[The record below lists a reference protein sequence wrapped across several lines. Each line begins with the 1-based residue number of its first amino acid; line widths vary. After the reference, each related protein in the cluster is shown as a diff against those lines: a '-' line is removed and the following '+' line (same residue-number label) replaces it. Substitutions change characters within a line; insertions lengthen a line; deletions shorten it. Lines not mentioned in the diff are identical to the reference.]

1 MSTINTNPSMQ
12 IDRNRPWQSWNITQ
26 IFVPGGAG
34 GLIVPNIDDE
44 IMQWGS
50 NSYFVY
56 RCSDVDYTTGKS
68 TLELMHETPY
78 TPPTGVE
85 DIILSSGPGTPVEA
99 FRAYVDR
106 SVKPATISVDRQFY
120 FLGTMARYV
129 KIYRGTNTGATGQ
142 VISAMY
148 DQGGAGDLLGENIP
162 LKQVATAKLPAAG
175 LVEAIDSAVKIVET
189 GYLTVDVPDNEII
202 TVVAFDDNGNIVQQR
217 AITVYNTSFSLQVDS
232 SRRYVRDVR
241 LKTQFLSEGDNTVIA
256 VPRNMTLESILAMGE
271 VIYSDG
277 SIESHPVDGTK
288 MAVHGL
294 YSNRFIANSDG
305 ARGRVVL
312 MYRLDANEY
321 LYGAQVGEFPHMSK
335 AYSVE
340 SVPFEKAFACRIWA
354 FPQWVDVNSGYRMR
368 YFLSTL
374 RRDHLYDITDKVR
387 MAPASPAFN
396 PLAYGQLQNLVL
408 TVDMQKVDDSFKS
421 WKYVQPTGITLFAP
435 ASAGDE
441 TSYTVNFDPA
451 DSTVFGLKLQVKGDY
466 RSAGVWMMDVSM
478 KAGSKEDWLDK
489 LFFNARPIYNTTSEL
504 RAPAPTHF
512 NLVIA
517 GVRKEFSVNN
527 WMTPLQ
533 MNAQPGPGEMILFE
547 WIMRD
552 GNGDHLLGVTAVP
565 MFQVD

>member
-44 IMQWGS
+44 IMEWGS
-50 NSYFVY
+50 ASYFVY

-68 TLELMHETPY
+68 TLQLMHETPY

-85 DIILSSGPGTPVEA
+85 DIILTSGPGTPVEA
-99 FRAYVDR
+99 FRAYVDK
-106 SVKPATISVDRQFY
+106 SIKPASISVDRQFY

-129 KIYRGTNTGATGQ
+129 KIFRGTNTGATGQ

-148 DQGGAGDLLGENIP
+148 DQSNELIGENIP
-162 LKQVATAKLPAAG
+162 LKQVATAKLPSAG
-175 LVEAIDSAVKIVET
+175 LVEAIDSAVKVVET
-189 GYLTVDVPDNEII
+189 GFLTVDVPDNEII
-202 TVVAFDDNGNIVQQR
+202 TVVAYDDQGNIVQQR
-217 AITVYNTSFSLQVDS
+217 AITVYNTSFSAQVDT
-232 SRRYVRDVR
+232 SRRYVRDIR
-241 LKTQFLSEGDNTVIA
+241 LKTQFLLEGDDTVIA

-277 SIESHPVDGTK
+277 SVKELPIDGTK
-288 MAVHGL
+288 MAIHGL
-294 YSNRFIANSDG
+294 YSNRYIANSDG
-305 ARGRVVL
+305 VRGRVVL
-312 MYRLDANEY
+312 MYRLDAEEY
-321 LYGAQVGEFPHMSK
+321 LYGAQVGEFPHKSV
-335 AYSVE
+335 AYSIE
-340 SVPFEKAFACRIWA
+340 SVPFEKPYACRIWA
-354 FPQWVDVNSGYRMR
+354 CPQWVDDANGYRMR

-387 MAPASPAFN
+387 YSPASPSFN

-408 TVDMQKVDDSFKS
+408 TVDMSLVDGSFKA
-421 WKYVQPTGITLFAP
+421 WKYVQPTGVTLFAP

-441 TSYTVNFDPA
+441 TSYTVNYEPT
-451 DSTVFGLKLQVKGDY
+451 DSTVFGIKLQVKGDY
-466 RSAGVWMMDVSM
+466 RSAGTWLMDVSM
-478 KAGSKEDWLDK
+478 NAGSKEDWLDK
-489 LFFNARPIYNTTSEL
+489 MFFNTRPIYNPTSEL

-517 GVRKEFSVNN
+517 GVSKEFSTDN
-527 WMTPLQ
+527 WKTKLL
-533 MNAQPGPGEMILFE
+533 MNVLPGPGEQVRFE

-552 GNGDHLLGVTAVP
+552 GNGDHLLGVSAVP
-565 MFQVD
+565 MFQID